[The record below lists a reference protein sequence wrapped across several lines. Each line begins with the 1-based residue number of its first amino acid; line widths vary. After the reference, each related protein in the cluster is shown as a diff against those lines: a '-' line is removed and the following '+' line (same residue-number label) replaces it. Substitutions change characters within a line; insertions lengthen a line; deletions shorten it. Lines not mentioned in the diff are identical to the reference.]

1 MYGYPE
7 QFIPLPEIG
16 AASHGPAA
24 DRLSNGAGAPAG
36 ATAMSAKGATA

>member
-16 AASHGPAA
+16 AASTGPASA
-24 DRLSNGAGAPAG
+24 TGAAAPVPPRPRPR
-36 ATAMSAKGATA
+36 TTWR